1 MGKALGIIAFSAIL
15 GISAAAAMAAVGDR
29 DVKPGAK
36 VPRERGAGL
45 GLKRFDADNDLTV
58 TVDEFLKRR
67 TEAFTKRDKN
77 GDGSLDGD
85 ELGQAPLG
93 QRERRQEQRLQ
104 RAMKR
109 LDDDGDG
116 KLTRAEFERDPAVA
130 GGRDARA
137 EAGGRDARAEAGGRD
152 ERAVAAGRD
161 ERTPRPASRRTVER
175 QKLLFAFYDRNADGV
190 LEQAEY
196 EAGRAEEIEFN
207 RRRTMHA
214 LDRNADG
221 KVTLEEYTADA
232 RFRFLRLDLD
242 RDGRITAADL
252 PPVERQRWS
261 QR

>member
-1 MGKALGIIAFSAIL
+1 MGKGLGTIVFSAALGL
-15 GISAAAAMAAVGDR
+15 SAAGVMAAVGDG
-29 DVKPGAK
+29 DGKPGAK
-36 VPRERGAGL
+36 VPRERGGGL
-45 GLKRFDADNDLTV
+45 GLMRLDADNDLAV

-77 GDGSLDGD
+77 ADGMLDEA

-93 QRERRQEQRLQ
+93 LRERRQEQRLN
-104 RAMKR
+104 RVMKR
-109 LDDDGDG
+109 LDENADG
-116 KLTRAEFERDPAVA
+116 KLTRAEFERVP
-130 GGRDARA
+130 
-137 EAGGRDARAEAGGRD
+137 
-152 ERAVAAGRD
+152 AAGEGRED
-161 ERTPRPASRRTVER
+161 RAGRPASRRAMER
-175 QKLLFAFYDRNADGV
+175 QKLLFTFYDRNADGV

-261 QR
+261 RR